1 MKRKRKMKRML
12 SLLLGISLTLG
23 VPLSVKAENN
33 GGLPDTIKMPV
44 NIYDHLNDGL
54 LFEYPLDGGAAN
66 GQLGEDLSMYTSMW
80 GSDDLIE
87 GTLDET
93 KRTPVYKEETVEK
106 IADIVKKLMDSGYDG
121 GKKDENGN
129 VVPNKVYEE
138 LYEKI
143 TGYEFGKKGDPI
155 EILPNQ
161 DAFAEA
167 MNEANGK
174 TLSYEEMGWILKDSE
189 GKPADETE
197 GTVWDKQSDWLYA
210 REEGA
215 EAEINFGELEAG
227 DYTLQYYALNGMD
240 AELIYG
246 NQTDKLAKGTS
257 VYWGENGQKVEF
269 TLTETVEV
277 KIHFTAE
284 EENAAF
290 CNGVLAKEDG
300 TILRNN
306 FTEYEPVPG
315 ITPQLQ
321 DFDIQGGE
329 GTIWAVGDYGIT
341 SGIDYNENAG
351 SIYIEKEVTPNTKY
365 EFKCENERCNIVIS
379 NSNDNEKLAEL
390 GATVQEDG
398 GKVSEKVVMFTTPEG
413 INKIK
418 ITISQE
424 KLFENLRGAYFG
436 VREMYITPVPVAKL
450 GTYEESKAKYS
461 SNNAKMSDIT
471 TCMDYAYY
479 MLNNFWSSTG
489 DDITKKTSNYTT
501 LTLKKSEDG
510 KYRINQDNLVY
521 DLDNKTIY
529 QDFSAP
535 VGQGFFPLDN
545 KVLREKND
553 LTGKFGPTDG
563 EILFDNQETQEFHNY
578 HFATKAHTQ
587 FIYEKGMTFEFTGD
601 DDVYLFIDGK
611 KVLDLGGA
619 HGAISGSVNM
629 DELGLTEGKV
639 YEMDFFHLERHAAAS
654 NFAITTNITINT
666 PKMSC
671 FTELM
676 DKNGKVL
683 KNGDTVPMDSEVGIR
698 YKVTPESE
706 GTKTEP
712 WMEHV
717 SLIDDPIGVYI
728 GKKDDAMCLELTK
741 GVYVKDKL
749 VVEVRDES
757 GSLVSDKTTEISI
770 QDLENE
776 SKKQDFLAK
785 IYDFQ
790 VEKGQTL
797 SVSGLYK
804 NVGMDEIIS
813 SLQAKMD
820 VTVNEYD
827 VDKYEYVQSTKTAT
841 ATTSL
846 TIMPENT
853 PKAAMKAE
861 LTDKAGK
868 ALEPY
873 VTEGTDVYVQ
883 YTLTAQSEKMK
894 GISIKDA
901 GTGIEINKD
910 GIIIPEG
917 YDVDGEV
924 VITLTKDGRK
934 QILNFTRDQLNDG
947 IKEFDGEEEDA
958 WILNTGDTIRIT
970 GIRTKLTQDR
980 TSIETT
986 AAAELKGPVFYQ
998 NEETKKIEYTYKSP
1012 DLSAG
1017 AKVELKKEG
1026 ETEDPTNPV
1035 DPTKPG
1041 TPTNPS
1047 DPAKPDTP
1055 SDSPKSTKPSKSSK
1069 SSHSSSEDSAP
1080 AAAGQI
1086 IISEAVPT
1094 GDTANIAL
1102 YIVLIGLA
1110 LGGILVSVKYV
1121 LKSNNK

>member
-44 NIYDHLNDGL
+44 SIYDHLNDGL

-80 GSDDLIE
+80 GTVSDTGISRDFNLIE
-87 GTLDET
+87 DTLGSN
-93 KRTPVYKEETVEK
+93 KTPVYTKEAVEK
-106 IADIVKKLMDSGYDG
+106 VASIVKNLMDSGYNG
-121 GKKDENGN
+121 GKTDADGNAANG
-129 VVPNKVYEE
+129 VYNQ
-138 LYEKI
+138 LYRQI
-143 TGYEFGKKGDPI
+143 TGKEYGSVDKPTV
-155 EILPNQ
+155 ILPEQ
-161 DAFAEA
+161 SVFDEDAKEA
-167 MNEANGK
+167 AQR
-174 TLSYEEMGWILKDSE
+174 TLSYKEMGWHFEDAD
-189 GKPADETE
+189 GKETE
-197 GTVWDKQSDWLYA
+197 DESVWKNAYNDHLVA
-210 REEGA
+210 TEAGA
-215 EAEINFGELEAG
+215 TATFSYGELEAG
-227 DYTLQYYALNGMD
+227 TYVFKYYSSDNMD
-240 AELIYG
+240 INLF
-246 NQTDKLAKGTS
+246 DKDTKLS
-257 VYWGENGQKVEF
+257 
-269 TLTETVEV
+269 LTESENNTFL
-277 KIHFTAE
+277 FTINSSTEIYLKLVAG
-284 EENAAF
+284 EENADF
-290 CNGVLAKEDG
+290 CHDTLSKAGSDQLISDNNTIYIIKEAETIPLEKHNITTDG
-300 TILRNN
+300 SETNAWR
-306 FTEYEPVPG
+306 
-315 ITPQLQ
+315 
-321 DFDIQGGE
+321 
-329 GTIWAVGDYGIT
+329 VGPYGIF
-341 SGIDYNENAG
+341 SSDIGAPYNPDAG
-351 SIYIEKEVTPNTKY
+351 KIFITQSVAPSKTYELSCINEGCHVSIKNGDEV
-365 EFKCENERCNIVIS
+365 
-379 NSNDNEKLAEL
+379 LAEL
-390 GATVQEDG
+390 HTTRNEEGVVVFDNTTKFSVPDG
-398 GKVSEKVVMFTTPEG
+398 VSD
-413 INKIK
+413 
-418 ITISQE
+418 ITIEIEQDARVQDDGYRGIKDM
-424 KLFENLRGAYFG
+424 KLTE
-436 VREMYITPVPVAKL
+436 IPTAKL
-450 GTYEESKAKYS
+450 GTYETSKVKYS
-461 SNNAKMSDIT
+461 NKDADMSNIE

-479 MLNNFWSSTG
+479 MLNNLWTNTG
-489 DDITKKTSNYTT
+489 DITKKTNCYTT
-501 LTLKKSEDG
+501 LTLQGSGDG
-510 KYRINQDNLVY
+510 YYSIDQNNLVY
-521 DLDNKTIY
+521 DLENKNIY
-529 QDFSAP
+529 KDPEVSQRN
-535 VGQGFFPLDN
+535 GFFPLDQS
-545 KVLREKND
+545 VLGEKND
-553 LTGKFGPTDG
+553 LADFPDDEIPFGEVT
-563 EILFDNQETQEFHNY
+563 HNY

-587 FIYEKGMTFEFTGD
+587 FIYQKGMQFTFVGD
-601 DDVYLFIDGK
+601 DDVYLFINGK

-619 HGAISGSVNM
+619 HSSLSGTV
-629 DELGLTEGKV
+629 DLDTLKLTEGEV
-639 YEMDFFHLERHAAAS
+639 YDMDFFHLERHTLDS

-666 PKMSC
+666 PKLSC
-671 FTELM
+671 STELT
-676 DKNGKVL
+676 DEKGNVL
-683 KNGDTVPMDSEVGIR
+683 KDGASVPMDSEIGIR
-698 YKVTPESE
+698 YNVTAGSK
-706 GTKTEP
+706 GTTKEP

-717 SLIDDPIGVYI
+717 TLIDDPLGVYI
-728 GKKDDAMCLELTK
+728 GMKKDDAGNNVLCLDLSNDIS
-741 GVYVKDKL
+741 VKDKL
-749 VVEVRDES
+749 VAEVIDEH
-757 GSLVSDKTTEISI
+757 GKPVVDETTKNPKKVEISAE
-770 QDLENE
+770 DLNNN
-776 SKKQDFLAK
+776 DK
-785 IYDFQ
+785 IKEFVNALYAFKINKD
-790 VEKGQTL
+790 QTV

-804 NVGMDEIIS
+804 NLGMDELVS
-813 SLQAKMD
+813 SLEATLEVTISKYDDDSMD
-820 VTVNEYD
+820 IKDSKESATSTV
-827 VDKYEYVQSTKTAT
+827 
-841 ATTSL
+841 SL

-934 QILNFTRDQLNDG
+934 QTLNFTRDQLNDG

-1026 ETEDPTNPV
+1026 EAEDPTNPI
-1035 DPTKPG
+1035 DPTKS
-1041 TPTNPS
+1041 S

-1055 SDSPKSTKPSKSSK
+1055 SDSPKPTKPSKSSK